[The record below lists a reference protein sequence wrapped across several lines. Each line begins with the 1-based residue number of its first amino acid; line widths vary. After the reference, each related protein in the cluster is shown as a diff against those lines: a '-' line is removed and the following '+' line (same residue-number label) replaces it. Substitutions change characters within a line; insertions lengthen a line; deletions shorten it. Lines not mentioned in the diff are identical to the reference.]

1 MFDPSINNSFKYNI
15 NAVSGTLRKSHPKS
29 KFCIRDIDTSAYV
42 FKEPA
47 RLYASTANEEIV
59 VLQVMLVGEN
69 KCLIEY
75 VFKSD
80 FEEMTEG
87 I

>member
-1 MFDPSINNSFKYNI
+1 MFDSSVNNSFKYNI

-42 FKEPA
+42 FKEPS
-47 RLYASTANEEIV
+47 RLYQSETSEIV
-59 VLQVMLVGEN
+59 VLQVMLASEN
-69 KCLIEY
+69 KCLVEY
-75 VFKSD
+75 VFKRD